1 MSKKKVLKIG
11 IIDADLLG
19 RANHRF
25 PNLVCE
31 KLSLYWKEQGAQ
43 VELLFNYDNLDQ
55 YDKVFISKVF
65 TDTPCPE
72 YLYDEVWLKKHPKIQ
87 IGGTGFYFDN
97 APNLPDEIEHH
108 MPDYHLY
115 DEWIIRN
122 VEEAEN
128 IAKKQKKKFNRSSY
142 MLQYKEYL
150 EYSIGFLTRGCFRK
164 CGFCVNKKYNHVFKH
179 SPLDEFFDPTRKKIC
194 LLDDN
199 FLGCP
204 NWRELLEELIALKR
218 PFKFKQGLDERL
230 LTDEKIKMLFNSNYD
245 GDFTFAF
252 DNVKDYELIHKRLK
266 MIRETNPTKGM
277 RFYVLV
283 GYESTDAKDIE
294 NAFIRI
300 ELLLKYR
307 CTPYIMRFQNKNE
320 TPWKESKYRTL
331 YIAIARWCNQANI
344 VKKMS
349 FRQFCLANQALKKDQ
364 TKNCTTLQAML
375 DFECEHPN
383 IAKKYFDIRFGE

>member
-1 MSKKKVLKIG
+1 
-11 IIDADLLG
+11 
-19 RANHRF
+19 
-25 PNLVCE
+25 
-31 KLSLYWKEQGAQ
+31 
-43 VELLFNYDNLDQ
+43 
-55 YDKVFISKVF
+55 
-65 TDTPCPE
+65 
-72 YLYDEVWLKKHPKIQ
+72 
-87 IGGTGFYFDN
+87 
-97 APNLPDEIEHH
+97 
-108 MPDYHLY
+108 
-115 DEWIIRN
+115 
-122 VEEAEN
+122 
-128 IAKKQKKKFNRSSY
+128 
-142 MLQYKEYL
+142 
-150 EYSIGFLTRGCFRK
+150 
-164 CGFCVNKKYNHVFKH
+164 
-179 SPLDEFFDPTRKKIC
+179 
-194 LLDDN
+194 
-199 FLGCP
+199 
-204 NWRELLEELIALKR
+204 
-218 PFKFKQGLDERL
+218 
-230 LTDEKIKMLFNSNYD
+230 
-245 GDFTFAF
+245 
-252 DNVKDYELIHKRLK
+252 